1 MKLTTKEVEHIAEL
15 ARLGMTTTEKKKFQT
30 QISSIL
36 DYVEKLGEVNTVGVE
51 PTAQVSGVINA
62 LRADEVK
69 SQTRETME
77 NLVKSAPMRENNL
90 VKTKAVFE

>member
-1 MKLTTKEVEHIAEL
+1 MTLTTKEVEHISEL
-15 ARLGMTTTEKKKFQT
+15 ARIGMTATEKKKFQN

-36 DYVEKLGEVNTVGVE
+36 DYVKKLEEVNTLGVE

-69 SQTRETME
+69 PQTRETME
-77 NLVKSAPMRENNL
+77 KLVKAAPMHENNL

>member
-1 MKLTTKEVEHIAEL
+1 MTLTAKEVEHIAEL
-15 ARLGMTTTEKKKFQT
+15 ARIGMTPTEKKKFQN

-36 DYVEKLGEVNTVGVE
+36 EYVKKLEEVNTIGVE

-62 LRADEVK
+62 LRIDEVK
-69 SQTRETME
+69 PQTRETME
-77 NLVKSAPMRENNL
+77 NLVKAAPMYEDGL

>member
-1 MKLTTKEVEHIAEL
+1 MTLTTKEVEHIAGL
-15 ARLGMTTTEKKKFQT
+15 ARIGMTAPEKKKFQN

-36 DYVEKLGEVNTVGVE
+36 DYVKKLDEVNTIGVE

-62 LRADEVK
+62 LRVDEVK
-69 SQTRETME
+69 PQTRETME
-77 NLVKSAPMRENNL
+77 NLVKAAPMHEDGL

>member
-1 MKLTTKEVEHIAEL
+1 MTLTAKEVEYIAGL
-15 ARLGMTTTEKKKFQT
+15 ARIGMTATEKKKFQN

-36 DYVEKLGEVNTVGVE
+36 DYVKKLDEVNTLGVE

-62 LRADEVK
+62 LRVDEVK
-69 SQTRETME
+69 PQTRETME
-77 NLVKSAPMRENNL
+77 NLVKAAPMREEGL